1 MNDSTINSSTTTSG
15 DALTSTPQP
24 YKQALHALT
33 YSVREAAR
41 VLGIGRESCYTLIRS
56 GALRV
61 LKIGEVGGKIRVPRM
76 ELEAFIE
83 RQLSANQAAV
93 TR

>member
-1 MNDSTINSSTTTSG
+1 MNTNDNNE
-15 DALTSTPQP
+15 ALTTTPQP

-33 YSVREAAR
+33 YSVRDAAR
-41 VLGIGRESCYTLIRS
+41 MLGIGRESCYAMIRS

-83 RQLSANQAAV
+83 RQLSLSNAGNA
-93 TR
+93 

>member
-1 MNDSTINSSTTTSG
+1 MDSSITNGSTTATHHG
-15 DALTSTPQP
+15 DISTPQP

-83 RQLSANQAAV
+83 RQLTANQGAV

>member
-1 MNDSTINSSTTTSG
+1 MSTNDSSNEAQITM
-15 DALTSTPQP
+15 PQP

-33 YSVREAAR
+33 YSVRDAAR
-41 VLGIGRESCYTLIRS
+41 MLGIGRESCYTLIRS

-61 LKIGEVGGKIRVPRM
+61 LKIGDVGGKIRVPRM

-83 RQLSANQAAV
+83 RQLSLNNTGNA
-93 TR
+93 